1 MIVTFPT
8 NTITLVVA
16 ITVVVVIAFWLIWSQ
31 GLKQLP
37 FKESVKRG
45 WQWGVA
51 ALLVVWV
58 AARMDLLSSSKFA
71 QIPSYTR
78 ASLIAGLS
86 LGILPFLLPQF
97 RQIVRAIPQVWLV
110 GIQTIRIGGFF
121 FLALMD
127 MKLLPSQFA
136 LPAGIGDMA
145 VGILA
150 PLVVYAIAQQKSYA
164 RNVVIAWNLLGLLDL
179 VVALTTG
186 LLYIGPFAAKVG
198 ASGVALYYLNYALL
212 IPSIVVP
219 LLAAM
224 HFYSLY
230 QIVSR
235 QSDKLA
241 IPQALKA

>member
-8 NTITLVVA
+8 NTIALIVV
-16 ITVVVVIAFWLIWSQ
+16 ITVTVVIAFWLIWSQ

-37 FKESVKRG
+37 FKESVKRS

-51 ALLVVWV
+51 AVLAVWV

-71 QIPSYTR
+71 QIPNYTR
-78 ASLIAGLS
+78 ASLIVGLS
-86 LGILPFLLPQF
+86 LSILPFLLPQF
-97 RQIVRAIPQVWLV
+97 RQIVRAIPQVWLI
-110 GIQTIRIGGFF
+110 GIHTIRIGGFF

-127 MKLLPSQFA
+127 MKLLPPQFA

-150 PLVVYAIAQQKSYA
+150 PIVVYAIAQQKPYA
-164 RNVVIAWNLLGLLDL
+164 RNITVAWNLLGLLDL
-179 VVALTTG
+179 IVALTTG
-186 LLYIGPFAAKVG
+186 LLYIGPFAAKV
-198 ASGVALYYLNYALL
+198 AAYGVALYYLNYVLL
-212 IPSIVVP
+212 IPSVVVP
-219 LLAAM
+219 LLATM

-230 QIVSR
+230 QMISK
-235 QSDKLA
+235 QDDKLV